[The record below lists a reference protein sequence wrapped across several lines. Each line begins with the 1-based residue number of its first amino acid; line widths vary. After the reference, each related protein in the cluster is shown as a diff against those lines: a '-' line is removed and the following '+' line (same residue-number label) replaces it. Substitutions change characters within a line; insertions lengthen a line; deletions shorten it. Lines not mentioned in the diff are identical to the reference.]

1 MNSYPDFL
9 KFTQCTEIAKRYI
22 EWICLFGAAK
32 QILSDQ
38 GKEFLNEV
46 IKKLNNL
53 VGTEHRVTSSYMPST
68 NGRTEKFNF
77 TFVNT
82 LRNFTEDDQIT
93 WIELIPF
100 ILLAYRSRIHSITK
114 KSPYELVFGRKMN
127 LFEEWKNEIDE
138 DEEKALFKRTI
149 EIKKINEL

>member
-1 MNSYPDFL
+1 
-9 KFTQCTEIAKRYI
+9 
-22 EWICLFGAAK
+22 
-32 QILSDQ
+32 
-38 GKEFLNEV
+38 
-46 IKKLNNL
+46 
-53 VGTEHRVTSSYMPST
+53 MPST

-82 LRNFTEDDQIT
+82 LRKFTEDDQIT
-93 WIELIPF
+93 WIQWIPF

-114 KSPYELVFGRKMN
+114 KSPYELVFGRKIN

-149 EIKKINEL
+149 EIKKLINYDQPKKNVR